1 MYLVVLVSLLG
12 IVLVVIGFTI
22 LLLEALRS
30 RENGKVESG
39 IVVVIGPLPI
49 VIGSSERVSIVLLVL
64 AIVLTVIVL
73 SVFLL
78 QVQVLGG

>member
-1 MYLVVLVSLLG
+1 MYPVVLVLLLG

-22 LLLEALRS
+22 LLLEALRNKG
-30 RENGKVESG
+30 EGKVEG
-39 IVVVIGPLPI
+39 GMVVVIGPLPI

-73 SVFLL
+73 SLFLL

>member
-1 MYLVVLVSLLG
+1 MYLVVLVLLLG

-22 LLLEALRS
+22 LLLEALR
-30 RENGKVESG
+30 NKGKGEVEG
-39 IVVVIGPLPI
+39 GMVVVIGPLPI

-73 SVFLL
+73 SIFLL
-78 QVQVLGG
+78 QVLGG

>member
-22 LLLEALRS
+22 LLLEALRN
-30 RENGKVESG
+30 RENGKVEGG

-73 SVFLL
+73 SIFLL